1 MNPCELLDD
10 LAEQG
15 MTLTARDGLLLL
27 RGREDRINPELLQ
40 NLRARKAEILCVLE
54 SYDPKIEGVSIN
66 ELKRF
71 FADDWSYLEANP
83 DSLTMHAK
91 FYNESKQIADGQI
104 PAEFTSKVICIHCG
118 EVWMPPNSL
127 NPRNGCPWCFN
138 RLAGWLI
145 PPTNY
150 DLSEE

>member
-10 LAEQG
+10 LAGQG
-15 MTLTARDGLLLL
+15 MTLTAKDGLLLL

-40 NLRARKAEILCVLE
+40 NLRARKAEILGVLE
-54 SYDPKIEGVSIN
+54 SYDPKIEGVSVRQ
-66 ELKRF
+66 LKYV
-71 FADDWSYLEANP
+71 FADNWSYLEAHP
-83 DSLTMHAK
+83 EALAIHAK
-91 FYNESKQIADGQI
+91 LYDESRQIAKGQI
-104 PAEFTSKVICIHCG
+104 PEEFTSKVICIHCG

-138 RLAGWLI
+138 RLAERPI
-145 PPTNY
+145 PPTNH